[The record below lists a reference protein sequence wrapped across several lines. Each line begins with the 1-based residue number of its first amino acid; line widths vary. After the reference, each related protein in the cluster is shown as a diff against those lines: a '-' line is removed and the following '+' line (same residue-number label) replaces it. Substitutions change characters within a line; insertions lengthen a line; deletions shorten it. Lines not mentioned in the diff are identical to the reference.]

1 MIVSIVIKGQ
11 KMNLTIMTNEKAI
24 DSAVQ
29 SVQKLAASMGVKLL
43 LIENKFG
50 IILTCLFLFPVSR
63 S

>member
-1 MIVSIVIKGQ
+1 MIISIVIKGQ
-11 KMNLTIMTNEKAI
+11 KMNLTIMTNKKAI

-29 SVQKLAASMGVKLL
+29 SIQKLAASMGVKLS

-50 IILTCLFLFPVSR
+50 IISTYLFLFPVLR